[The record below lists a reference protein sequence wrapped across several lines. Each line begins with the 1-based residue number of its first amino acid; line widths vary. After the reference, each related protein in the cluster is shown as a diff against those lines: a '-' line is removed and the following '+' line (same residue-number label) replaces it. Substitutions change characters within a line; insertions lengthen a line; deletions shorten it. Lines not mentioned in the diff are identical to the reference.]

1 MKYLLNWFKRRYY
14 RNVHVSCG
22 NEMWAL
28 LPLASAARLPAPTQ
42 P

>member
-22 NEMWAL
+22 NEMC
-28 LPLASAARLPAPTQ
+28 RLCYP
-42 P
+42 